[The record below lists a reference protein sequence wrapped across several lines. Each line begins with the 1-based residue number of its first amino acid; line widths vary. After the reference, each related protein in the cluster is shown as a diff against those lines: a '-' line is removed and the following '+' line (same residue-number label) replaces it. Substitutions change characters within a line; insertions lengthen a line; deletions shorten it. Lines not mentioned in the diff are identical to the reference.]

1 MTLLSSADF
10 VYGNTRLRARK
21 GELIVA
27 GASVFVCDNLSFTS
41 ERKIARM
48 HTTHGVERY
57 HEAMRQVTGA
67 IAAISLDMGIHWQ
80 MSKSFAILGRAL
92 GGLAHVG
99 EEIRRPIARGI
110 SNLIR
115 DNLQYEP
122 EK

>member
-1 MTLLSSADF
+1 
-10 VYGNTRLRARK
+10 
-21 GELIVA
+21 
-27 GASVFVCDNLSFTS
+27 
-41 ERKIARM
+41 
-48 HTTHGVERY
+48 
-57 HEAMRQVTGA
+57 
-67 IAAISLDMGIHWQ
+67 
-80 MSKSFAILGRAL
+80 LGRAL